1 MPWKVLISAPY
12 LLPVIDEFR
21 DFFVDNEIEFVIA
34 EVEERMEEAQLLPII
49 AEFDGII
56 CGDDRITEQVIAAA
70 PRLKVIAKWGTG
82 IDSIDAEAA
91 RLRNIRVCRTPDAF
105 TEPVADSVL
114 GYVLSF
120 ARRLPWMDDAMKAG
134 VWDKIPGHAIFE
146 STIGVV
152 GVGAVGSAVLK
163 RAGAFGARLLGTDI
177 REIDADHIASLGVQ
191 MVPLDELLSESVY
204 ISLNCDLNPASR
216 HLFSA
221 TEFTR
226 MKQSAVIINAARGP
240 VIDEAALV
248 QALETGEIAGAALD
262 VFEDEPLPSSSPLRG
277 MDNVMLAPH
286 NSNSSPAS
294 WQRVHKS
301 TLTQLL
307 DGLKAAG

>member
-120 ARRLPWMDDAMKAG
+120 ARRLPWMDDAM
-134 VWDKIPGHAIFE
+134 
-146 STIGVV
+146 
-152 GVGAVGSAVLK
+152 
-163 RAGAFGARLLGTDI
+163 
-177 REIDADHIASLGVQ
+177 
-191 MVPLDELLSESVY
+191 
-204 ISLNCDLNPASR
+204 
-216 HLFSA
+216 
-221 TEFTR
+221 
-226 MKQSAVIINAARGP
+226 
-240 VIDEAALV
+240 
-248 QALETGEIAGAALD
+248 
-262 VFEDEPLPSSSPLRG
+262 
-277 MDNVMLAPH
+277 
-286 NSNSSPAS
+286 
-294 WQRVHKS
+294 
-301 TLTQLL
+301 
-307 DGLKAAG
+307 

>member
-21 DFFVDNEIEFVIA
+21 EFFDENQIEIVIA
-34 EVEERMEEAQLLPII
+34 DVEERMEEAQLLPLI
-49 AEFDGII
+49 ADFDGII
-56 CGDDRITEQVIAAA
+56 CGDDRITERVIAAA

-82 IDSIDAEAA
+82 IDSIDSEAA
-91 RLRNIRVCRTPDAF
+91 RRRNIRVCRTPDAF

-120 ARRLPWMDDAMKAG
+120 ARRLPWMSESMKAG
-134 VWDKIPGHAIFE
+134 VWDKIPGRAIFE
-146 STIGVV
+146 TTIGVV
-152 GVGAVGSAVLK
+152 GVGAVGSAVLR
-163 RAGAFGARLLGTDI
+163 RAGAFGATLLGTDI
-177 REIDADHIASLGVQ
+177 RDIDPAHISALGVQ
-191 MVPLDELLSESVY
+191 MVSMDELLSRSDY
-204 ISLNCDLNPASR
+204 ISLNCDLNPASQ
-216 HLFSA
+216 HLFGA
-221 TEFTR
+221 AEFDR

-248 QALETGEIAGAALD
+248 QALQSGAIAGAALD

-294 WQRVHKS
+294 WQKVHES
-301 TLTQLL
+301 TLAQLL
-307 DGLKAAG
+307 DGLKVAG